1 VRRGSLYLSL
11 GFYFISFKMGR
22 ERKSHSLRQVRCD
35 YLDINIIHHKSN
47 ILTFSI
53 PLCWEWLMQWVAWPS
68 S

>member
-35 YLDINIIHHKSN
+35 LFRY
-47 ILTFSI
+47 
-53 PLCWEWLMQWVAWPS
+53 QYYS